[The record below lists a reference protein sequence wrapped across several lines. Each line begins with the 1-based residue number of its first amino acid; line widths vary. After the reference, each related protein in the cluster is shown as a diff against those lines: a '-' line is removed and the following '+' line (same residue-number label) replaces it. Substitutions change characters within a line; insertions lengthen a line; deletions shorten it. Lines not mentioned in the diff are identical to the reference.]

1 MIENSTI
8 YSNPVIPPKY
18 YCVKL
23 LNIKQEESNHTFPK
37 LLLYLQPHEDHDIGD
52 IILTS
57 IIHPTPASEPIY
69 NMFIETFLR
78 SPDEELENAIGR
90 YGAIQTYNK
99 EYEGT
104 CYSVVKFIEQTDELK
119 WQMEKEFGELATVA

>member
-1 MIENSTI
+1 MIENNTI

-23 LNIKQEESNHTFPK
+23 LNLKQEPSNHTFPK
-37 LLLYLQPHEDHDIGD
+37 LLIYLQIYPDHDVGD

-69 NMFIETFLR
+69 NLFIETFLK

-90 YGAIQTYNK
+90 YGAVQTYNK

-104 CYSVVKFIEQTDELK
+104 CYSVVKFVEQTEECK
-119 WQMEKEFGELATVA
+119 RQMEDEFGMLPTVG